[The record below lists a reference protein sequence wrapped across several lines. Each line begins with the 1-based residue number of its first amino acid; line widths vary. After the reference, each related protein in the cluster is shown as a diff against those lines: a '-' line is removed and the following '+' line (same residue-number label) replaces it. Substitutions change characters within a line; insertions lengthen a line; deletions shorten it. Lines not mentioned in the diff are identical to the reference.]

1 MDGDEAKEDS
11 DEEYPDKTS
20 PITLSESNKSLL
32 ATSFSTTLS
41 NSERRKV
48 RNTFQTPGV
57 VETRCP
63 RLDPIFKSTSVKA
76 EVKSADSELARLQ
89 AFVHDPVGPLTMVL
103 HSMEDPQSSD
113 EYTISVEEARDAVS
127 GAIKLLGNASSQISR
142 LRRKKILKAV
152 NLSIQDLAEED
163 LFSGSAPNLFGS
175 GFERKMKDR
184 AKSMKLI
191 ASASKPPPGPKKFF
205 RGGRPTAPQRGGGQA
220 RRGGRQQGWNKQS
233 KTTK

>member
-1 MDGDEAKEDS
+1 MKV
-11 DEEYPDKTS
+11 
-20 PITLSESNKSLL
+20 TLYAFRFTIARSL
-32 ATSFSTTLS
+32 
-41 NSERRKV
+41 K
-48 RNTFQTPGV
+48 
-57 VETRCP
+57 
-63 RLDPIFKSTSVKA
+63 I
-76 EVKSADSELARLQ
+76 
-89 AFVHDPVGPLTMVL
+89 
-103 HSMEDPQSSD
+103 
-113 EYTISVEEARDAVS
+113 AV
-127 GAIKLLGNASSQISR
+127 LGNASSQISR

-152 NLSIQDLAEED
+152 NPSIQDLAED